1 MELLLS
7 KRDSANGTRTRDL
20 LALKMKELEDLKSA
34 PPTST
39 RTREKMAE
47 IDAKLKEEMD
57 KRTST
62 RTR

>member
-1 MELLLS
+1 MLLS
-7 KRDSANGTRTRDL
+7 KGDSATSTRTRDL